1 MKKGAKCEV
10 KGGTHSKNEPDV
22 IPKPPAAHPPPHLP
36 PPVVPPSHPLSSSN
50 LADVSG
56 AREDESQP
64 NNRAAVLSVGSEVI
78 WESV

>member
-1 MKKGAKCEV
+1 M
-10 KGGTHSKNEPDV
+10 KGGTHNKNEPDV
-22 IPKPPAAHPPPHLP
+22 IPKPPAAT
-36 PPVVPPSHPLSSSN
+36 PPSPLPLSSSN

-56 AREDESQP
+56 AREDESES

>member
-22 IPKPPAAHPPPHLP
+22 IPKPPAAT
-36 PPVVPPSHPLSSSN
+36 PPSSRRPSLSSSN